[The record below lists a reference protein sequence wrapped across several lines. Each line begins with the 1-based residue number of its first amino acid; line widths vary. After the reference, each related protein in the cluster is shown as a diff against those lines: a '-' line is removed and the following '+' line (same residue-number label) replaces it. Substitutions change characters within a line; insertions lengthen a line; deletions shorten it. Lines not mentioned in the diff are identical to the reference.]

1 MKKAILYS
9 LVALVLITILL
20 FRLGFFYVN
29 ISPHNTYKL
38 NESEFKLIEN
48 STSLFKDRVE
58 NEKFDEIRKEFAETE
73 GDEFRQNWIINDLK
87 NDRAEFGK
95 SLSWEIFRVAQPQ
108 PDRELNG
115 KIYHVD
121 ILTKTEKQEV
131 YESFIWLIKENKE
144 IKLIFAGDMDTT
156 PALEWRV
163 EERDKQKLIVEKYPN
178 EIIIPYA
185 DRYIEFR
192 Y

>member
-38 NESEFKLIEN
+38 NESEFELIEN

>member
-9 LVALVLITILL
+9 LVALVLTIILL
-20 FRLGFFYVN
+20 FRLGFLY
-29 ISPHNTYKL
+29 ISVSSHNTYKL
-38 NESEFKLIEN
+38 NKNEFKLIVN
-48 STSLFKDRVE
+48 STSQFKDRVE
-58 NEKFDEIRKEFAETE
+58 NERFDEIRKEFAKTE
-73 GDEFRQNWIINDLK
+73 EDEFRQDWIIKDLK

-95 SLSWEIFRVAQPQ
+95 SLSWEIFQVAQPQ
-108 PDRELNG
+108 PDEELKG

-131 YESFIWLIKENKE
+131 YEHFIWLIKENKE
-144 IKLIFAGDMDTT
+144 IKLIFGGDMDTT
-156 PALEWRV
+156 PALEWRA
-163 EERDKQKLIVEKYPN
+163 EERNKQKLIAEKYPN

>member
-9 LVALVLITILL
+9 VVSLILGIILL

-29 ISPHNTYKL
+29 LSPHNTYKL
-38 NESEFKLIEN
+38 NENGSELIE
-48 STSLFKDRVE
+48 SATALFKDRVE
-58 NEKFDEIRKEFAETE
+58 SGKFAEIQKEFAKTD

-108 PDRELNG
+108 PDGELGG
-115 KIYHVD
+115 KHYHVE
-121 ILTKTEKQEV
+121 ILTNTESGEV
-131 YESFIWLIKENKE
+131 WEHFIWLINENNE
-144 IKLIFAGDMDTT
+144 IKLIFGGDMDTM
-156 PALEWRV
+156 PALNWRI
-163 EERDKQKLIVEKYPN
+163 EERNKQKLIIEKYPN

-185 DRYIEFR
+185 NRYIEIR